1 MGPGLASAKH
11 HTGGPPV
18 VADRTHAQRRRPGQI
33 PGASAH
39 RGTPP
44 RASSSLPAPKRV
56 PAREHHSAAG
66 ARNSRTVERP
76 HETRAHQAQLDA
88 GTAKPLHLEH
98 SKMARRCALAAV
110 TCIAATNAFVAPS
123 RSVARPSSSHAQPTT
138 PAAMRQQTYACSAR
152 INVSARGWNIYLET
166 PSTRRQLNKAAP
178 DSRVN
183 VPTGN

>member
-1 MGPGLASAKH
+1 MHPCAALARFRGSA
-11 HTGGPPV
+11 
-18 VADRTHAQRRRPGQI
+18 R
-33 PGASAH
+33 AH
-39 RGTPP
+39 RGTTP

-110 TCIAATNAFVAPS
+110 TCIAATNAFVAPT
-123 RSVARPSSSHAQPTT
+123 RSVARPSSSHAQQPTT

-152 INVSARGWNIYLET
+152 IKGLRARLKHISRDAIDAT
-166 PSTRRQLNKAAP
+166 TTRRPRRRLT
-178 DSRVN
+178 R
-183 VPTGN
+183 

>member
-1 MGPGLASAKH
+1 
-11 HTGGPPV
+11 
-18 VADRTHAQRRRPGQI
+18 
-33 PGASAH
+33 
-39 RGTPP
+39 
-44 RASSSLPAPKRV
+44 
-56 PAREHHSAAG
+56 
-66 ARNSRTVERP
+66 
-76 HETRAHQAQLDA
+76 
-88 GTAKPLHLEH
+88 
-98 SKMARRCALAAV
+98 MARRCALAAV
-110 TCIAATNAFVAPS
+110 TCIAATNAFVAPQ